1 MTMSSTQRA
10 SPPAARRGYGLVA
23 AAGAILMMAGVVETD
38 SAESFIGYSL
48 MTTACLAPVTLWML
62 AGASGLPV
70 LPMIS
75 CLYYFYYALP
85 ILRANS
91 GISVYSASEILD
103 ASITVTLFLVAATI
117 AWQAVLAPRN
127 ARRLHGQADLVTPSQ
142 LTNIIFCGLGLG
154 LFYFVALLSG
164 YLNFLGSL
172 FGLLRAILLAAT
184 SVSSFLL
191 GHAAARG
198 FIRGRKLVLAVSC
211 LAGVVL
217 LSWSTLFLVEG
228 VIYILAALFGYVI
241 TSRRIPWIT
250 FAIVGTIVTVLHAG
264 KGEMRQRYWEANS
277 NYLAQMSVVQVPEM
291 LAEWAATG
299 VNTIAS
305 GNNYSSAIDRA
316 SLLGLLMRVERLAPN
331 HVPFLGGET
340 YSYLPYMLVPRFIQE
355 DKMFSQASMTLLN
368 IRFGFQT
375 EQAASIT
382 AVGWGLI
389 AEAYA
394 NYGNIAAVAVG
405 LFIGLF
411 TGLLT
416 RWSEGAAILSAPTLV
431 TIAAMM
437 IMVNA
442 EADFS
447 YLFTNLF
454 QGCTSI
460 LIFLVAFNSL
470 SGMRKRRTA
479 RRRASALRR
488 FPSPPSGM

>member
-1 MTMSSTQRA
+1 MMTNAAPSAHSPA
-10 SPPAARRGYGLVA
+10 SRRGYGLLA
-23 AAGAILMMAGVVETD
+23 ATGTILMIAGIIATD
-38 SAESFIGYSL
+38 SAESFVGYAL
-48 MTTACLAPVTLWML
+48 MTTACLAPATLWIL
-62 AGASGLPV
+62 AGASGIPV
-70 LPMIS
+70 LPMIAG
-75 CLYYFYYALP
+75 LYYFYYALP
-85 ILRANS
+85 ILRPDS
-91 GISVYSASEILD
+91 GISAYSASEVLD
-103 ASITVTLFLVAATI
+103 ASITVTLFLMAATI
-117 AWQAVLAPRN
+117 VWQAVLATRN
-127 ARRLHGQADLVTPSQ
+127 RRHELAQADIVTPSQ
-142 LTNIIFCGLGLG
+142 LTSIIFCGLGLG

-198 FIRGRKLVLAVSC
+198 FIQGRYLVLAVSC
-211 LAGVVL
+211 LTCVVV

-228 VIYILAALFGYVI
+228 MIYILAALFGYVI
-241 TSRRIPWIT
+241 TSRRIPWVT
-250 FAIVGTIVTVLHAG
+250 FAMVGTIITVLHAG
-264 KGEMRQRYWEANS
+264 KGDMRQRYWEANS
-277 NYLAQMSVVQVPEM
+277 NYSAQLSVVQVPEIM
-291 LAEWAATG
+291 AEWAATG
-299 VNTIAS
+299 VETIAS
-305 GNNYSSAIDRA
+305 GGNYSSAIDRA
-316 SLLGLLMRVERLAPN
+316 SLLKLLMRVERLAPFY
-331 HVPFLGGET
+331 VPFLGGET

-382 AVGWGLI
+382 AIGWGLI

-405 LFIGLF
+405 LFIGFF

-437 IMVNA
+437 IMINA

-454 QGCTSI
+454 QGCASI
-460 LIFLVAFNSL
+460 LIFLVAFNSI
-470 SGMRKRRTA
+470 SGTRKRPKR
-479 RRRASALRR
+479 LR
-488 FPSPPSGM
+488 PAAVPGKLQT

>member
-1 MTMSSTQRA
+1 VNASATRLAAPST
-10 SPPAARRGYGLVA
+10 ARRGYGLVFA
-23 AAGAILMMAGVVETD
+23 VGAVLMIAGVIATD
-38 SAESFIGYSL
+38 SAESFIGYAL
-48 MTTACLAPVTLWML
+48 MTTACLLPVLLWML

-85 ILRANS
+85 ILRTES
-91 GISVYSASEILD
+91 GIAVYSPSEVLD
-103 ASITVTLFLVAATI
+103 ASITVTLFLAAATL
-117 AWQAVLAPRN
+117 AWQAILSTRD
-127 ARRLHGQADLVTPSQ
+127 RREKVAEAEIVTPSQ
-142 LTNIIFCGLGLG
+142 LTRIIFFGLGLG

-164 YLNFLGSL
+164 YLVFFGSL

-191 GHAAARG
+191 GHAAANG
-198 FIRGRKLVLAVSC
+198 FIRGGKLIFAVSC
-211 LAGVVL
+211 LTVVVL
-217 LSWSTLFLVEG
+217 LSWSSLFLVEG
-228 VIYILAALFGYVI
+228 MIYVLAALFGYMI
-241 TSRRIPWIT
+241 TSRRIPWVT
-250 FAIVGTIVTVLHAG
+250 VAVVGAIVTVLHAG
-264 KGEMRQRYWEANS
+264 KGEMRQRYWEVNS
-277 NYLAQMSVVQVPEM
+277 NYTMQMSIFQVPEI
-291 LAEWAATG
+291 LADWVVTG
-299 VNTIAS
+299 VDTITS

-316 SLLGLLMRVERLAPN
+316 SLLKLLMCVERLAPN
-331 HVPFLGGET
+331 HVPFLEGET

-375 EQAASIT
+375 EQAASVT
-382 AVGWGLI
+382 AIGWGLV

-394 NYGNIAAVAVG
+394 NYGNIAAVLVG

-416 RWSEGAAILSAPTLV
+416 RWSQGAAILSAPTLV

-447 YLFTNLF
+447 YLFTSLF
-454 QGCTSI
+454 QGCASI
-460 LIFLVAFNSL
+460 LIFLVAFNSI
-470 SGMRKRRTA
+470 SGMRKQAAAA
-479 RRRASALRR
+479 RRATVAMK
-488 FPSPPSGM
+488 FPPAGAEG